1 MHKFLRA
8 IGFSRVTGCKTEE
21 LLLKDVLS
29 GYDSKRT
36 VEDLDKNLF
45 VEISKEYGLNFG
57 VTVCGT
63 YDEDNLFRMGYYFP
77 YLKGQMVTTYDQASI
92 ERRIANQAYSA
103 ACDDSRI
110 GATVIF
116 YLQNAADY
124 IQNSQ
129 SDKIGNRDLPISLAA
144 LAEYGSILLPV
155 AKEVKAPVESA
166 ADIQSRNQLYEAA
179 QNGDQDAIEDL
190 TLKDMDTYNR
200 LSKRVQ
206 KEDIYTIV
214 DTFFMPHGL
223 ECDYYSLMGDIAE
236 CTAVRNSLTGEL
248 LYQMQVICNGI
259 SIDVMINAAD
269 LLGEPKVGRR
279 FKGVVWLQGRID
291 F

>member
-8 IGFSRVTGCKTEE
+8 IGFSRVTGYKTEE
-21 LLLKDVLS
+21 LLLQNVLS
-29 GYDSKRT
+29 GYDSKKT
-36 VEDLDKNLF
+36 VEDQDKNLF
-45 VEISKEYGLNFG
+45 VEISREYGLNFG
-57 VTVCGT
+57 VTICGT
-63 YDEDNLFRMGYYFP
+63 YDEDNLFRMEYYFP
-77 YLKGQMVTTYDQASI
+77 YIRGQLVTTYDRASV
-92 ERRIANQAYSA
+92 ERRIANQSYSA

-110 GATVIF
+110 GATLIF

-124 IQNSQ
+124 IQSSQ
-129 SDKIGNRDLPISLAA
+129 SRMPEQGQQPISLAA

-155 AKEVKAPVESA
+155 AKEVKAPVETA
-166 ADIQSRNQLYEAA
+166 ADIQNRNQLYEAA
-179 QNGDQDAIEDL
+179 QNGDQDALENL

-200 LSKRVQ
+200 LSKRVR

-236 CTAVRNSLTGEL
+236 CTPVRNNLTSEL

-259 SIDVMINAAD
+259 SIDVMINARD
-269 LLGEPKVGRR
+269 LLGEPKAGRR